1 MSDIIG
7 FLKVELLHAT
17 LTHDTKTVAR
27 MDPYATF
34 KVQNLGFE
42 WKSDTIKN
50 GSTAPKWENAKF

>member
-7 FLKVELLHAT
+7 FLKIELLHAT
-17 LTHDTKTVAR
+17 LTHYTKTVAR

-42 WKSDTIKN
+42 WKSDAIKN
-50 GSTAPKWENAKF
+50 GSTAPKW